1 MEVPDMSDARVRLRR
16 LVESAV
22 LIGAAVALSF
32 VKVWEMPQG
41 GSVTLGSM
49 VPIILIALR
58 YGTGW
63 GVTAGAV
70 AGVLQFIIKPEFYH
84 PIQVLLDYPV
94 AFGAL
99 GLAGLARGHARL
111 AQAWLGSLAIG
122 GRFLAHLVSGVVFFA
137 EYAPAGQSPWVY
149 SAIYNGTYLL
159 PEAVLTGA
167 LLMALLPALERALP
181 TGVHSTQ

>member
-1 MEVPDMSDARVRLRR
+1 MSDARHRLLR

-22 LIGAAVALSF
+22 MIGAAVALSF

-41 GSVTLGSM
+41 GSITLGSM

-58 YGTGW
+58 YGAGW

-70 AGVLQFIIKPEFYH
+70 AGILQFIIKPEFYH
-84 PIQVLLDYPV
+84 PVQVLLDYPV

-99 GLAGLARGHARL
+99 GLAGLARGSGVL
-111 AQAWLGSLAIG
+111 AQAWLGALAIA
-122 GRFLAHLVSGVVFFA
+122 GRFVAHLVSGVVFFG
-137 EYAPAGQSPWVY
+137 EYAPAGQSPWIY

-159 PEAVLTGA
+159 PEAVLSGV

-181 TGVHSTQ
+181 TRARSVH